1 MAYKTII
8 VEKKGPIGYL
18 TLNRPDKLNCMSRT
32 LLEEFN
38 EACMDFAKDTNIKVF
53 IIKGAGR
60 NFCAGYDMSGK
71 EPAQGPTSIEW
82 YMWDLHPDDIF
93 IRALWENPK
102 IIIGQVHSF
111 CLAGGG
117 NMISHMDI
125 VYCTEDAL
133 FGYPPARYASPGA
146 HQLWPILVG
155 LRKAMYHLTTG
166 NMLTAQEAHR
176 VGFVNEIFPTYEQM
190 EAEVEKTAKTIS
202 KLSMAALLVNK
213 RAVHEWYECMGIR
226 TALRYSQRLRDI
238 TYGSP
243 PEVLPHGFQ
252 DINRVT
258 TEQGM
263 RVGFEYMNKDF
274 LEEDA
279 IARQQMAR
287 PDRKP

>member
-1 MAYKTII
+1 
-8 VEKKGPIGYL
+8 
-18 TLNRPDKLNCMSRT
+18 
-32 LLEEFN
+32 
-38 EACMDFAKDTNIKVF
+38 
-53 IIKGAGR
+53 
-60 NFCAGYDMSGK
+60 
-71 EPAQGPTSIEW
+71 
-82 YMWDLHPDDIF
+82 
-93 IRALWENPK
+93 
-102 IIIGQVHSF
+102 
-111 CLAGGG
+111 
-117 NMISHMDI
+117 MISHMDI

-146 HQLWPILVG
+146 HQLWPVLVG

-176 VGFVNEIFPTYEQM
+176 VGFVNEVFPTYEQL

-202 KLSMAALLVNK
+202 KLSIAALLVNK

-258 TEQGM
+258 AEKGM
-263 RVGFEYMNKDF
+263 KVGFEYMNKDF

-287 PDRKP
+287 PDRKA

>member
-8 VEKKGPIGYL
+8 VEKKGPVGYL
-18 TLNRPDKLNCMSRT
+18 TLNRPDKLNCMSPT

-38 EACMDFAKDTNIKVF
+38 EACMDFAKDANIKVF

-71 EPAQGPTSIEW
+71 EPAQGATSIEW

-117 NMISHMDI
+117 NMLSHMDI

-166 NMLTAQEAHR
+166 NMMTAQEAHR
-176 VGFVNEIFPTYEQM
+176 VGFVNEIFPTYEQL

-243 PEVLPHGFQ
+243 PEVLPHGVQ
-252 DINRVT
+252 DINRVP
-258 TEQGM
+258 G
-263 RVGFEYMNKDF
+263 N
-274 LEEDA
+274 
-279 IARQQMAR
+279 
-287 PDRKP
+287 